1 MINNIVEVHEIIS
14 MYEDEG
20 FFESEVVVML
30 VCDNA
35 FHFRNKLTSER
46 ETIIYLENGSIKERR
61 EFKKEE
67 ISKMRKCLTLA
78 QKYGFYVK

>member
-1 MINNIVEVHEIIS
+1 MIDDIDEIIS
-14 MYEDEG
+14 KYEDEG

-46 ETIIYLENGSIKERR
+46 ETITYLENGSIKERID
-61 EFKKEE
+61 FKKEE
-67 ISKMRKCLTLA
+67 ISEMRKCLALA